1 MAPTINLLVRGV
13 NRTPALLLWLLAG
26 GPSVVC
32 ERLCHRSSADR
43 MGGVNGPSRAACL
56 RLVGRSVGERAGLMV
71 TRIDRLAAASAPCRT
86 WCAKCRPCLAPGDP
100 TPDHAGATL
109 GQYFLDIRQA
119 HAAGSGGTRLP
130 VRAAEPAPS
139 REIAPVA
146 GAGSSLP
153 GANRGAAPLRSP
165 ARRFCAQIL
174 LDRAVTQEGTDRLFG
189 DRHRLRYPNFPTSAS
204 NSVQH
209 FDPSLS
215 FHVA

>member
-1 MAPTINLLVRGV
+1 MDRLR
-13 NRTPALLLWLLAG
+13 AG
-26 GPSVVC
+26 
-32 ERLCHRSSADR
+32 
-43 MGGVNGPSRAACL
+43 CL
-56 RLVGRSVGERAGLMV
+56 RLVGPSVGERVRLMV

-86 WCAKCRPCLAPGDP
+86 WCAKCGSCLAQGDP
-100 TPDHAGATL
+100 TPDHAGAAL
-109 GQYFLDIRQA
+109 GQCFLDIRQA

-130 VRAAEPAPS
+130 VRAAERAPS

-146 GAGSSLP
+146 VAGSSLP
-153 GANRGAAPLRSP
+153 GQRTGAQRLYGPP

-174 LDRAVTQEGTDRLFG
+174 SDPAVTQEGTDRLFG